1 MRIAAAILLVLGLL
15 LGPGYHLYGQH
26 FNGRESLRVE
36 LTERAERWTMPDGT
50 IQRFPGR
57 RAYRPVELPLHPERN
72 LAVLALTFHIAPG
85 SSSTSEPDVYL
96 ATLFDMDRPA
106 LQREIRL
113 DAAPG
118 KEEHVVLPPQIVRS
132 PVTHLFVLEELNEPT
147 RPVSRITLVLR
158 EQAEPFVERLVTFGI
173 GLLIAGVLLL
183 VHDRFKAQGQRR

>member
-26 FNGRESLRVE
+26 LNGRETLRVE

-57 RAYRPVELPLHPERN
+57 RAYRPVSLPLHPDRN
-72 LAVLALTFHIAPG
+72 LAVIALTFHMA
-85 SSSTSEPDVYL
+85 SENGPQSESNVYL

-106 LQREIRL
+106 LQHEISV

-118 KEEHVVLPPQIVRS
+118 KEQRVMLPAQLVRS
-132 PVTHLFVLEELNEPT
+132 PLTHLFVLEELNEAP